1 MGRKVEKQFDNGLYK
16 GTIESYDRETGYRV
30 QFSDELVDYGILEV
44 RGMLLPA
51 DQYCSGLARARA
63 REREGCVR
71 LSLPIFEYV
80 LIGVRTSVR
89 TMY

>member
-30 QFSDELVDYGILEV
+30 QFSDEPVDYGILEV

-51 DQYCSGLARARA
+51 DQ
-63 REREGCVR
+63 
-71 LSLPIFEYV
+71 
-80 LIGVRTSVR
+80 
-89 TMY
+89 

>member
-1 MGRKVEKQFDNGLYK
+1 MWTYGLYK

-51 DQYCSGLARARA
+51 DQ
-63 REREGCVR
+63 
-71 LSLPIFEYV
+71 
-80 LIGVRTSVR
+80 
-89 TMY
+89 

>member
-1 MGRKVEKQFDNGLYK
+1 MPDPTLELAIPLRPPAVCMWTYGLYK

-51 DQYCSGLARARA
+51 DQ
-63 REREGCVR
+63 
-71 LSLPIFEYV
+71 
-80 LIGVRTSVR
+80 
-89 TMY
+89 